1 MNWGYK
7 IAIGFTTFCL
17 ATIGVTVYFM
27 MQKVD
32 VVTDNYYE
40 KELKYQEQIDKV
52 TRTRA
57 LKGKVDITNTGKEL
71 IIKFPN
77 QPDKNQN
84 KDFISLYRPSDNTK
98 DVKIPVLTDTSGT
111 QIVSVE
117 RLIKGY
123 WKVQMG
129 DDNRPDEA
137 TAETR
142 ELAICK
148 AAYKAKGGKE

>member
-7 IAIGFTTFCL
+7 IAIGFTVFCL

-40 KELKYQEQIDKV
+40 KELKYQDQIDKV

-57 LKGKVDITNTGKEL
+57 LKESVDITNTGKEL

-77 QPDKNQN
+77 VPDKNKS
-84 KDFISLYRPSDNTK
+84 KDFISLYRHSDKAK
-98 DVKIPVLTDTSGT
+98 DIKIPVITDTTRT
-111 QIVSVE
+111 QIVSIE
-117 RLIKGY
+117 RIDKGF
-123 WKVQMG
+123 WKVQINWTSG
-129 DDNRPDEA
+129 GTEYYYESVFNR
-137 TAETR
+137 
-142 ELAICK
+142 
-148 AAYKAKGGKE
+148 

>member
-7 IAIGFTTFCL
+7 IAIGFTVFCL

-40 KELKYQEQIDKV
+40 KELKYQDQIDKV

-57 LKGKVDITNTGKEL
+57 LKESVDITNTGKEL

-77 QPDKNQN
+77 VPDKNQN

-98 DVKIPVLTDTSGT
+98 DVKIPVLTDTSRI
-111 QIVSVE
+111 QIVNVE
-117 RLIKGY
+117 RIARGY
-123 WKVQMG
+123 WKVQVNWTSRG
-129 DDNRPDEA
+129 SEYYYESVFN
-137 TAETR
+137 
-142 ELAICK
+142 L
-148 AAYKAKGGKE
+148 